1 MTVKPDDLTAAIR
14 RGMTLANPQ
23 LSKFDPLPRILA
35 FDDFDRGHC
44 GWSQLV
50 GNYEGSLD
58 TILPGYRELNGPM
71 LSSIS
76 HWDGGT
82 HGSID
87 GTYALKVPTRARRDS
102 QAVAIKRL
110 TFREPGPIRLEFYMT
125 FKPEANEL
133 VLSDRDIKSVGFLLD
148 LQTGDQSGNG
158 AERVMPHLRYLNAR
172 DGDLLQKWQF
182 KPGSARFSD
191 IGDSSDTVSHF
202 HLGDEGWQDVPGGGQ
217 RLCYNEIATKV
228 NWHYIRFDF
237 DLASMTAQR
246 LQCNDRVFDLAGFD
260 SLRMPA
266 MKNLWCMLNV
276 AMFVETA
283 TDKRAFLYLDSV
295 CLSGDF

>member
-1 MTVKPDDLTAAIR
+1 
-14 RGMTLANPQ
+14 
-23 LSKFDPLPRILA
+23 
-35 FDDFDRGHC
+35 
-44 GWSQLV
+44 
-50 GNYEGSLD
+50 
-58 TILPGYRELNGPM
+58 M

-110 TFREPGPIRLEFYMT
+110 TSRKAGPVRLEFYMT

-133 VLSDRDIKSVGFLLD
+133 LLSDRDVKAIGFLFD
-148 LQTGDQSGNG
+148 LQTSDRTGGG
-158 AERVMPHLRYLNAR
+158 ERVMPHLRYLNAK
-172 DGDLLQKWQF
+172 DGKLEQKWQF
-182 KPGSARFSD
+182 KPGTPAFSD
-191 IGDSSDTVSHF
+191 IGDTADTVSHF
-202 HLGDEGWQDVPGGGQ
+202 HLGDEGWVDIPGGEQ

-228 NWHYIRFDF
+228 NWHYVRFDF
-237 DLASMTAQR
+237 DLATMKAAR
-246 LQCNDRVFDLAGFD
+246 LQCNDRVFDLEGFD

-266 MKNLWCMLNV
+266 MKNLWCMLNI

-283 TDKRAFLYLDSV
+283 SDKRAFLYLDSV

>member
-1 MTVKPDDLTAAIR
+1 MNAQDMTDAVR
-14 RGMTLANPQ
+14 RGMTLADPR
-23 LSKFDPLPRILA
+23 LSRFDPLPRIIAL
-35 FDDFDRGHC
+35 DEFDRGHC

-82 HGSID
+82 HGSMD

-133 VLSDRDIKSVGFLLD
+133 LLSDRDVKAVGFLLD
-148 LQTGDQSGNG
+148 LQVGDRFGAG
-158 AERVMPHLRYLNAR
+158 AERIMPHVRYLNANA
-172 DGDLLQKWQF
+172 DGLQQKWQF
-182 KPGSARFSD
+182 KPGAPVIED
-191 IGDSSDTVSHF
+191 IGDSRDTVSHF
-202 HLGDEGWQDVPGGGQ
+202 HLGDEGWADIPDGDQ

-228 NWHYIRFDF
+228 NWHYVRFDF
-237 DLASMTAQR
+237 DLATMSAVR
-246 LQCNDRVFDLAGFD
+246 LQCNDRVFALDGFE

-276 AMFVETA
+276 AMFAETV

>member
-1 MTVKPDDLTAAIR
+1 MTDPDALTTAIR
-14 RGMTLANPQ
+14 RGMQLADPR
-23 LSKFDPLPRILA
+23 LSRFDPLPRIIA

-82 HGSID
+82 HGSVD
-87 GTYALKVPTRARRDS
+87 GTYALKVPTRPRANA

-110 TFREPGPIRLEFYMT
+110 TFRKPGPLRLEFYMT

-133 VLSDRDIKSVGFLLD
+133 VLSDRDVKAIGFLFD
-148 LQTGDQSGNG
+148 LQMSDQSGGNG
-158 AERVMPHLRYLNAR
+158 ERVMPHLRYLNAR
-172 DGDLLQKWQF
+172 DGELAQKWQF
-182 KPGSARFSD
+182 KPGQPVFSD
-191 IGDSSDTVSHF
+191 IGDTNDTVSHF
-202 HLGDEGWQDVPGGGQ
+202 HLGDEGWQDIPGGNQ

-228 NWHYIRFDF
+228 NWHYVRFDF
-237 DLASMTAQR
+237 DLATMAATR
-246 LQCNDRVFDLAGFD
+246 LQCNDRVFDLDGFD

-276 AMFVETA
+276 AMFAETA

>member
-1 MTVKPDDLTAAIR
+1 MSNTDELAAAVR
-14 RGMTLANPQ
+14 LGMTLADPR
-23 LSKFDPLPRILA
+23 LSRFDPLPRIIAL
-35 FDDFDRGHC
+35 DDFDRGHC

-82 HGSID
+82 HGSMD

-110 TFREPGPIRLEFYMT
+110 TFRRPGPIRLEFYMT
-125 FKPEANEL
+125 FKPEASEL
-133 VLSDRDIKSVGFLLD
+133 ALSDKDVKSVGFLLD
-148 LQTGDQSGNG
+148 LQSSDRSGSD
-158 AERVMPHLRYLNAR
+158 AERLMPHIRYLNAR
-172 DGDLLQKWQF
+172 DGELVGQWQF
-182 KPGSARFSD
+182 KPGSPTIHD
-191 IGDSSDTVSHF
+191 IGDKSETVSHF
-202 HLGDEGWQDVPGGGQ
+202 HLGDEGWRDIPGADQ

-228 NWHYIRFDF
+228 NWHYVRFDF
-237 DLASMTAQR
+237 DLESMTALR
-246 LQCNDRVFDLAGFD
+246 LQCNDRVLDLDGFEPI
-260 SLRMPA
+260 RMPA

-283 TDKRAFLYLDSV
+283 SDKRAFLYLDSV